1 VLLVEY
7 DIVYVITKAV
17 KRSAIATYLAFNV
30 VEDYVLLDFDLLDK
44 DVLSIEDD
52 DELNDWWTMHFHGV
66 VNV

>member
-1 VLLVEY
+1 VLLAEY

-17 KRSAIATYLAFNV
+17 KRSAIANYLAFNV

-52 DELNDWWTMHFHGV
+52 DELND
-66 VNV
+66 